1 MQIIFWKQFFRLNPT
16 CDWSWVTGCKNS
28 RRRNAQIPHCSL
40 LHVDGKC
47 MNWRQREFENR
58 KPRELG
64 HGAAVMYA
72 QPECHLWDPV
82 HETQKIFCLPNVE
95 KERCLSNT
103 HRYANPVLNGDPAQ
117 PTESTAMREGKADSQ
132 SVILKQWLS
141 RRHMRGL
148 LMKLM
153 GQETQKYT
161 KWKKASK
168 TCILENNV
176 RKHHLKQPKANNS

>member
-1 MQIIFWKQFFRLNPT
+1 MQIIFWKQFFGLNPT
-16 CDWSWVTGCKNS
+16 CDWSWVTGYKNS

-47 MNWRQREFENR
+47 KNWRQREFKSR

-82 HETQKIFCLPNVE
+82 HETRKIFCLPNVE

-103 HRYANPVLNGDPAQ
+103 HRYANPVLDGDPAQ
-117 PTESTAMREGKADSQ
+117 PTESTAVRERQGRQ
-132 SVILKQWLS
+132 SVSHLETMTINKTHA
-141 RRHMRGL
+141 RTVYETNGAGDTKIYK
-148 LMKLM
+148 MKESIKNM
-153 GQETQKYT
+153 YPWE
-161 KWKKASK
+161 
-168 TCILENNV
+168 
-176 RKHHLKQPKANNS
+176 